1 VISKP
6 STARLIEVV
15 RQELREQIAPALGD
29 PQTQASLQMIDHVLS
44 TIAVRAQ
51 HEVAWMVEETTA
63 LCRLGHDVLAAH
75 PEADGVAAALAAA
88 EAMEQGSLHYD
99 DVAGRYSLASE
110 ILSCAY
116 EQAPGDSPLR
126 LAIEG
131 AFDQRL
137 RHEVDIMG
145 EFQLVGRT

>member
-1 VISKP
+1 MITQP
-6 STARLIEVV
+6 TTARLIEVV
-15 RQELREQIAPALGD
+15 RQELREQIAPVLGD

-51 HEVAWMVEETTA
+51 HEVAWMVEETA
-63 LCRLGHDVLAAH
+63 AMCRLGHDVLAAH
-75 PEADGVAAALAAA
+75 PEASGVAAALVATEAAD
-88 EAMEQGSLHYD
+88 QGSLHYD
-99 DVAGRYSLASE
+99 DVAARYSLASE

-116 EQAPGDSPLR
+116 EQSPGDSPLR

-131 AFDQRL
+131 AFDQRV